1 MSYSKPSFLLLL
13 TLLLL
18 FSTLWTIGQGAVY
31 IPWTD
36 IPRFL
41 WGDILPQ
48 EEVLRKVLID
58 IRLPRLL
65 LALLAGAILA
75 TAGVVMQALF
85 RNPLAEPGLMG
96 VSAGA
101 SLGAVAAIVLFGAGL
116 SIIAPLAFIGS
127 LAATMLAYLVG
138 KRFGGSAG
146 LLLAGV
152 AINAISVSI
161 IGILTYMANDAQL
174 RDLTFWSM
182 GSLATSSWTIL
193 SYLTPWTILW
203 LALTLSQWRALNALL
218 LGDREV
224 NHLGFSL
231 KTLRRRLILSVALL
245 VGPLVAIT
253 GGIGFIGLIVPHMMR
268 MLLGANHRYLIPAS
282 ILGGAFLLSMADTA
296 ARTLITPAEL
306 PVGLLT
312 SLLGGPFFLYLLLR
326 EKRL

>member
-1 MSYSKPSFLLLL
+1 MMHSKSSFLLILT
-13 TLLLL
+13 TLLAL
-18 FSTLWTIGQGAVY
+18 STLWVAGEGAVY
-31 IPWTD
+31 IPWSD
-36 IPRFL
+36 IPRL
-41 WGDILPQ
+41 LLGEVSAQEQILQ
-48 EEVLRKVLID
+48 KVLID
-58 IRLPRLL
+58 IRIPRLL

-75 TAGVVMQALF
+75 VSGVVMQALF

-116 SIIAPLAFIGS
+116 TLIAPLAFIGS
-127 LAATMLAYLVG
+127 LGATMLAYLVG

-152 AINAISVSI
+152 AINAISMSI

-182 GSLATSSWTIL
+182 GSLATASWTIL
-193 SYLTPWTILW
+193 SFLAPWTLIW
-203 LALTLSQWRALNALL
+203 LLSVMWQWRALNALL

-231 KTLRRRLILSVALL
+231 KSLRRRLIISVALL
-245 VGPLVAIT
+245 VGPLVAVT

-268 MLLGANHRYLIPAS
+268 MLLGANHRLLIPAS
-282 ILGGAFLLSMADTA
+282 ILGGALLLSLADTA
-296 ARTLITPAEL
+296 ARTLVIPAEL

-326 EKRL
+326 ERRL